1 MAKKPAV
8 RKPVDR
14 SVESLKTL
22 LAQINALAPG
32 RKKQSDGWIGDKAH
46 MARHSD
52 HNPEPDGTVD
62 ARDFTHDP
70 PTLDIQKLADTIAAS
85 KDKRVSYMICN
96 GKIMS
101 GRKGP
106 KPWVWRPYNGKNGH
120 YHHLHV
126 SVLDEG
132 QDDTTPWKIEA
143 AFKKAAPARRTVEDE
158 RGVRTVP
165 VETAAG
171 DRDVTEELENVE
183 AVDLYDGKFHV
194 EIEAVQKR
202 LNELGYPE
210 FGGIDG
216 KWGTKTRAAMLAFR
230 ADNNLPLVSVID
242 DQLMAALM
250 VAKPRY
256 VNPERANATVADLRK
271 EGAED
276 VKAADNTQIAGTVA
290 AGVGVAGGAANL
302 VDQFEDYG
310 GMIKTVADTLAPIQ
324 DFIAANF
331 WFIALA
337 LGGIIVWQTY
347 KLKQIRVEKHQ
358 TGQDVSA

>member
-1 MAKKPAV
+1 MAKKV
-8 RKPVDR
+8 VDR

-46 MARHSD
+46 MSRHSD

-70 PTLDIQKLADTIAAS
+70 PALDIQKLANAIAAS

-132 QDDTTPWKIEA
+132 QDDKTPWKIES
-143 AFKKAAPARRTVEDE
+143 AFKKVRIVSIFDPPKRTVEDE
-158 RGVRTVP
+158 TGIRTIAEAP
-165 VETAAG
+165 G
-171 DRDVTEELENVE
+171 DRNVTEELEDIA

-230 ADNNLPLVSVID
+230 ADNNLPLVPTID

-256 VNPERANATVADLRK
+256 VNPERANATVADLRA

-310 GMIKTVADTLAPIQ
+310 GIIKTVADAIAPIQ
-324 DFIAANF
+324 DFISANF